1 MSLKMMAI
9 VCALLLLCTL
19 THVLSAATTVRPYKF
34 GFTIDEQQH
43 RAEKRDE
50 RGIIMGEFGFITA
63 DGIYHVT
70 VYATDE
76 EGKFRIISMKSYP
89 YAGPVGQKTL
99 SVTTTPKALPLP
111 LPVAPPR
118 NTFITEGCAGCFLK
132 KSPPKTEIRTLSQPL
147 APAQS
152 GKPEG
157 SPDYG
162 LNVQLPFRESIAQTV
177 ARRLGLDQDTQQSTN
192 TYTNAPNTKHIALG
206 LNLAINTYYTTKGA
220 VTGHVSTQTSNS
232 QSSSGNTKIDYNV
245 GVVEKAGTPVYP
257 PLNIKLDEEAVR
269 EAIEYAGRVT
279 GPVALANQPL
289 VAPSSVPASQVKIFA
304 VDDNANLPL
313 ASYVQSVGQRPS
325 ADIRNILRSGVASA
339 KTVARSKAQPTLTQ
353 NPHQALLLNS
363 ATTAGISGVSANSP
377 TGSSANSGSFSA
389 GKAPAGGSG
398 GSPTGGS
405 GGVFGVGGSGGS
417 KASGASAGGSSL
429 GSGLGVSG
437 GSKPTGGSAV
447 GSSSGS
453 RLGGVGGGSSSGS
466 GPGGAGGGSSS
477 GSGPGGVGGGSSSG
491 SRLGGV
497 GGGSKASGF
506 GGGIGSGSGSASGAT
521 GDLYKFKYILD
532 YNGHEETGG
541 RNGDKQGSYFAIG
554 EDAVQ
559 RTIEYIANE
568 FGFQPHV
575 SWRKLDAKEA
585 LPEENSL
592 KHYEFKWFNQEQ

>member
-1 MSLKMMAI
+1 MSLKMMAFA
-9 VCALLLLCTL
+9 CALLLLCTL

-147 APAQS
+147 SPAQS
-152 GKPEG
+152 
-157 SPDYG
+157 
-162 LNVQLPFRESIAQTV
+162 AM
-177 ARRLGLDQDTQQSTN
+177 
-192 TYTNAPNTKHIALG
+192 
-206 LNLAINTYYTTKGA
+206 NTYYTTKGA

-245 GVVEKAGTPVYP
+245 GVVERAGPPVYP
-257 PLNIKLDEEAVR
+257 PLNIKLDESAIR
-269 EAIEYAGRVT
+269 EAITYAGRVT
-279 GPVALANQPL
+279 GPVALADQPL
-289 VAPSSVPASQVKIFA
+289 IAPASVPASQVKIFS
-304 VDDNANLPL
+304 VDENANLPL
-313 ASYVQSVGQRPS
+313 ASYVQSVAQRPS

-339 KTVARSKAQPTLTQ
+339 KTVAHSKAQPTLTQ

-389 GKAPAGGSG
+389 GKSPAGGSG
-398 GSPTGGS
+398 GSQTGGP
-405 GGVFGVGGSGGS
+405 GGVFGVGGSDGS
-417 KASGASAGGSSL
+417 KASGGSAGGSSP
-429 GSGLGVSG
+429 GSGFGVSG
-437 GSKPTGGSAV
+437 GRNPSGGSAV
-447 GSSSGS
+447 GSSSGSGFGGVGGGSSSGS
-453 RLGGVGGGSSSGS
+453 RLGGVGSGSSSGS
-466 GPGGAGGGSSS
+466 GFGGVGGGSSS
-477 GSGPGGVGGGSSSG
+477 GSGLGGIGGGSSLGSSLGGVGGGSSSG

-506 GGGIGSGSGSASGAT
+506 GGGIGAGSGTAAGAT

>member
-1 MSLKMMAI
+1 MSLKFMAFA
-9 VCALLLLCTL
+9 CALLLLCTL
-19 THVLSAATTVRPYKF
+19 AHVLSAATTVRPYKF

-89 YAGPVGQKTL
+89 YAGPVGPK
-99 SVTTTPKALPLP
+99 SVPVTTTPKVLLPAAPVALPKYNFNSE
-111 LPVAPPR
+111 A
-118 NTFITEGCAGCFLK
+118 CSGCFLK

-147 APAQS
+147 APIQP
-152 GKPEG
+152 GKPDG
-157 SPDYG
+157 SSDIG

-177 ARRLGLDQDTQQSTN
+177 ASRLGLLQDAVQTSNTN
-192 TYTNAPNTKHIALG
+192 TKAPNTKTIELG
-206 LNLAINTYYTTKGA
+206 LNLAMNTYYTTKNA

-232 QSSSGNTKIDYNV
+232 QSPSANTKIDYNV
-245 GVVEKAGTPVYP
+245 GVVEKASPPVYP
-257 PLNIKLDEEAVR
+257 PLNIRLDEDVIR
-269 EAIEYAGRVT
+269 QAITYANRIPGSV
-279 GPVALANQPL
+279 PLANQPL
-289 VAPSSVPASQVKIFA
+289 VEPSLVPASQVKIFA
-304 VDDNANLPL
+304 ADGNAKVPL
-313 ASYVQSVGQRPS
+313 ASNIQSVAQHPNAGLKH
-325 ADIRNILRSGVASA
+325 INRSGVSSA
-339 KTVARSKAQPTLTQ
+339 KTLANSKTRPPHSL
-353 NPHQALLLNS
+353 NPHQTPLLS
-363 ATTAGISGVSANSP
+363 AATGPGISGVTANTP
-377 TGSSANSGSFSA
+377 TGSAPSNGGSIAA
-389 GKAPAGGSG
+389 GRAPGNPQAGGSG
-398 GSPTGGS
+398 GIL
-405 GGVFGVGGSGGS
+405 GVG
-417 KASGASAGGSSL
+417 A
-429 GSGLGVSG
+429 
-437 GSKPTGGSAV
+437 
-447 GSSSGS
+447 
-453 RLGGVGGGSSSGS
+453 
-466 GPGGAGGGSSS
+466 PGGRKVS
-477 GSGPGGVGGGSSSG
+477 
-491 SRLGGV
+491 
-497 GGGSKASGF
+497 
-506 GGGIGSGSGSASGAT
+506 GGGIGSGSGLVGVSGGSKASGIGGAIGPESGIGGGTTGSKTSGFGGGSGSGGGSASSAT